1 VRRKRPDRP
10 GGEIRAAGGIV
21 RRRSPEGVELVIVHR
36 PTYRDWALPKGRL
49 NAGETPEAAALRE
62 VMEEAA
68 CRASIVRPLGTSRY
82 QFRGRR
88 KIVMFWLMDV
98 VEEFPFTPNPEI
110 DALLWVSPEEALR
123 RLDYAQDRALVKEA
137 FSLT

>member
-1 VRRKRPDRP
+1 MTRKRPDRR

-21 RRRSPEGVELVIVHR
+21 RRTSPSGIELVIVHR

-68 CRASIVRPLGTSRY
+68 CRASIVRSLGTSEY

-110 DALLWVSPEEALR
+110 DAVLWVSPEEALR
-123 RLDYAQDRALVKEA
+123 RLDYAQERALVKGA